1 MKNVNLK
8 ELSIERDVLS
18 KPWDEDKHESVSV
31 FMHGKEIARA
41 GIAIGGKEPAYV
53 ERIDVEDGYRGQ
65 GVGTWLL
72 KKLAVMYGDVFISAD
87 NEDAARLYWRIG
99 EEYTGESAYYVDYG
113 YGVVI
118 IKGYMVAADVAD

>member
-1 MKNVNLK
+1 MINVK
-8 ELSIERDVLS
+8 MLSFERKVIN
-18 KPWDEDKHESVSV
+18 KPYEDNIYEAVAV
-31 FMHGKEIARA
+31 FMDGKEIASA
-41 GIAIGGKEPAYV
+41 GVVIGGTEPAYV
-53 ERIDVEDGYRGQ
+53 ERIDVDEKYRGQ
-65 GVGTWLL
+65 GIGTWLL
-72 KKLAVMYGDVFISAD
+72 KKMAVEYDDIFISAD